1 MAAKHTFKHRNKSYS
16 IPSFQDLPMGAIR
29 KARKGVDDVDKAFI
43 IIESILPEG
52 SPELTA
58 LDEMNPEEFDVFLQG
73 WTEGA
78 PLGES
83 SGS

>member
-1 MAAKHTFKHRNKSYS
+1 
-16 IPSFQDLPMGAIR
+16 MGAIR

-43 IIESILPEG
+43 IIEAVLGEDSA
-52 SPELTA
+52 ELKA
-58 LDEMNPEEFDVFLQG
+58 LDQMTAGEFQVFLEG

-83 SGS
+83 SDS